1 MTESRE
7 EARLNKGDVKVQ
19 HISNKGREW
28 EIILAPSLI
37 CWSDAHLGITRKLIP
52 IALTVSTDY
61 HIDKCIDITQTLKTS
76 WKFPLIVSNNRFN
89 WPSRS
94 IHSFSSAYPIRIMM
108 ELGPIP
114 AVIG

>member
-19 HISNKGREW
+19 RISNKGREW

-61 HIDKCIDITQTLKTS
+61 H
-76 WKFPLIVSNNRFN
+76 
-89 WPSRS
+89 
-94 IHSFSSAYPIRIMM
+94 
-108 ELGPIP
+108 
-114 AVIG
+114 